1 MTPDFTKLYKR
12 WSTGTPRK
20 EEMMRPTFILIDED
34 GLLNTEQK
42 NTLYENAALKFE
54 LGTFSSL
61 ADILNQ
67 QGVGVH
73 VCKGIPE
80 RSEKIS
86 NDYLIEFE
94 EYWRSKL
101 QSKYDSERAKAEKAI
116 GDILKE
122 REYIKN
128 TKLRGCYFPKRKII
142 ELYPEEMATEYAGKR
157 MTELLVSTLAH
168 EVMHAY
174 FDRKGHSHY
183 PYAYFV
189 EEPLTEFGMLLYL
202 QETGLF
208 DILVWAEED
217 VASKRSCYHYGAVL
231 YDQYM
236 NWNPFLR
243 RYLEEYKY
251 NINKYEMLDVER
263 DEAAVG
269 LPCPISVEPC
279 GVATATT
286 SSHCSAPTASHSCG
300 HSMYWKYKGVD
311 YTLIAEYSTNSSKG
325 CIFCPKSNRG
335 FINIPDP
342 FGRHSSLL
350 DRLNLSSKGHCGK
363 HLSVKIIYGGVEVFR
378 SGVASIFKQKTKYSM
393 HLLDDLKHNFQ
404 SHFKHLEPKGVL
416 LEVAF
421 YKNVSDDNDWIL
433 MVK

>member
-20 EEMMRPTFILIDED
+20 EESMEETFILIDKD
-34 GLLNTEQK
+34 GLLKTNQK
-42 NTLYENAALKFE
+42 NTLYENAALNFE
-54 LGTFSSL
+54 LGKYKSL
-61 ADILNQ
+61 ADILYQ
-67 QGVGVH
+67 EGVKVQI
-73 VCKGIPE
+73 CKGIPE
-80 RSEKIS
+80 RLEKLP
-86 NDYLIEFE
+86 NDYLKEFE
-94 EYWRSKL
+94 EYWQGKL
-101 QSKYDSERAKAEKAI
+101 QSNNVSERAKAERAI
-116 GDILKE
+116 GDIKKE
-122 REYIKN
+122 RKYIEN

-189 EEPLTEFGMLLYL
+189 EEPLAEFGMLLYL

-208 DILVWAEED
+208 KILAWATTD
-217 VASKRSCYHYGAVL
+217 VANKQSCYHYGAVL

-251 NINKYEMLDVER
+251 NINKYEILDVASGET
-263 DEAAVG
+263 AVG

-286 SSHCSAPTASHSCG
+286 TSSHCSAPTASHT
-300 HSMYWKYKGVD
+300 GVPSSYRIRGNV
-311 YTLIAEYSTNSSKG
+311 YTLMFE
-325 CIFCPKSNRG
+325 KSNVNDKKMIFDPKQG
-335 FINIPDP
+335 FWTVPAP
-342 FGRHSSLL
+342 VVKRYSSLFSSLHGNKLELNIVNCSFSSSLAQGEATIEHWTSGTYAIRL
-350 DRLNLSSKGHCGK
+350 D
-363 HLSVKIIYGGVEVFR
+363 
-378 SGVASIFKQKTKYSM
+378 KY
-393 HLLDDLKHNFQ
+393 LRPIFQ
-404 SHFKHLEPKGVL
+404 STFKHLKPKGIL

-421 YKNVSDDNDWIL
+421 YKNVSNNHDWVL